1 MALGQ
6 WALGL
11 ALVLGAVVVQ
21 ADSPVRAESY
31 TVTEG
36 YEAKPDND
44 PFHYF
49 PTRPHLR
56 EGMEEMAAGLS
67 RDAHV
72 TRAVRDAILQD
83 LTGELE
89 STAFFFSA
97 DVMAEALYEAAIA
110 ARDCRLADDLVWQR
124 LVELRPFMVSLR
136 GDSAFDRILRQR
148 LYRTEFPGLAACL
161 YADDARTLSVLIA
174 RHSMHVTGTRT
185 LVRPFLHHESWFSAR
200 GTLHG
205 RRDYNFWQLIEMVSD
220 PTQETYAPAGVLL
233 VELALELDS
242 LNLPNDILHMLLLRA
257 DASWSALDP
266 EYPSPVPYE
275 RIAEL
280 LTITAARLSD
290 EQLARAER
298 CSMSDEPY
306 TRLFLGEAGYAEVPE
321 DERCQAP

>member
-1 MALGQ
+1 M
-6 WALGL
+6 
-11 ALVLGAVVVQ
+11 
-21 ADSPVRAESY
+21 
-31 TVTEG
+31 
-36 YEAKPDND
+36 
-44 PFHYF
+44 
-49 PTRPHLR
+49 
-56 EGMEEMAAGLS
+56 
-67 RDAHV
+67 
-72 TRAVRDAILQD
+72 
-83 LTGELE
+83 
-89 STAFFFSA
+89 
-97 DVMAEALYEAAIA
+97 
-110 ARDCRLADDLVWQR
+110 ARDCRLAGDLVWQR

-148 LYRTEFPGLAACL
+148 LYRPEFPALAACL
-161 YADDARTLSVLIA
+161 YADDAKTLSVLIA
-174 RHSMHVTGTRT
+174 RHSMQVTGTRT

-242 LNLPNDILHMLLLRA
+242 LNLPDDILHMLLLRA

-266 EYPSPVPYE
+266 ERPSPVPYE

-298 CSMSDEPY
+298 CAMSDEPY
-306 TRLFLGEAGYAEVPE
+306 TRLFLGEVGYAEVPD
-321 DERCQAP
+321 DEQCQAP